1 MVYAVVRVRG
11 TVNVKPNIKKTMQL
25 LRLTRTNHCVLVEE
39 NPVSKGMLQIIK
51 DYTTWG
57 EISKETLAKLIAT
70 RGMLVGDKPITD
82 EYIKSVTSYGSI
94 EKLAEAILDNTV
106 KYKDIPGVKP
116 LFRLNPPKKGYRTV
130 KRSFVNRGSLGY
142 RKEQINALIE
152 RML

>member
-57 EISKETLAKLIAT
+57 EINKEMLSKLISS

-82 EYIKSVTSYGSI
+82 EYLKSATSYSSI
-94 EKLAEAILDNTV
+94 EKLSEAILDNTV
-106 KYKDIPGVKP
+106 KYKDIPDVKP

-130 KRSFVNRGSLGY
+130 KRSFMNRGSLGY
-142 RKEQINALIE
+142 RKEKINALIE

>member
-11 TVNVKPNIKKTMQL
+11 TVNVKPDIKKTMQL
-25 LRLTRTNHCVLVEE
+25 LRLTRANHCVLIEE
-39 NPVSKGMLQIIK
+39 NPVSKGMLQIVK

-57 EISKETLAKLIAT
+57 EISKETLSKLISS

-82 EYIKSVTSYGSI
+82 EYIKSATSYGSI
-94 EKLAEAILDNTV
+94 EKLSEAIIDNTV
-106 KYKDIPGVKP
+106 KYKDIPEVKP

-142 RKEQINALIE
+142 RKEKINALIE

>member
-1 MVYAVVRVRG
+1 
-11 TVNVKPNIKKTMQL
+11 
-25 LRLTRTNHCVLVEE
+25 VEE

-57 EISKETLAKLIAT
+57 EISKETLSKLLSS

-82 EYIKSVTSYGSI
+82 EYLKSATSYGGI
-94 EKLAEAILDNTV
+94 EKLSDALLDNTV
-106 KYKDIPGVKP
+106 KYKDIPRVKP

-142 RKEQINALIE
+142 RKEKINALIE